1 MLVLV
6 TAENE
11 KLVDCRIGADTD
23 PGAYLGN
30 YSWVRRP
37 AGNRYACPAP
47 ACARRGVCNIT
58 TGCAAR
64 PYARERQRPG
74 LLSHLLRLAPPHP
87 S

>member
-11 KLVDCRIGADTD
+11 KLVDCLIGADTD

-64 PYARERQRPG
+64 TPASANGPDC
-74 LLSHLLRLAPPHP
+74 SPICCA
-87 S
+87 